1 MMMMSR
7 DLWPYRSLPQSQNEG
22 SWSHLG
28 WIDECLGLGLGIE
41 GLDLGISLGQ
51 LDLSHIPAVNTS
63 KK

>member
-1 MMMMSR
+1 
-7 DLWPYRSLPQSQNEG
+7 LPQSQNEG

-41 GLDLGISLGQ
+41 GLDLGMSLGQ